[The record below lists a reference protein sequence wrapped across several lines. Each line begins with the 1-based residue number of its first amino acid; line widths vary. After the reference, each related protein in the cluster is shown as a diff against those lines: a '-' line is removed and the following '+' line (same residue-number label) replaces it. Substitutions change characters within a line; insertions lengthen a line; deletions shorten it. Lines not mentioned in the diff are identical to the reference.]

1 MTFGSCHFLFQP
13 FTQRDKPDQIT
24 ADMDDVPAAHAAA
37 FVRRSGTDR
46 LDQLLSGIRRR
57 FGRLRTL
64 PGLLKEGAGTAII
77 AWRKFRYK
85 NA

>member
-1 MTFGSCHFLFQP
+1 MIFGSCHFLFHP
-13 FTQRDKPDQIT
+13 FAQRDKPDQIT
-24 ADMDDVPAAHAAA
+24 ADMDDAAAAYAAA

-46 LDQLLSGIRRR
+46 LDQLLSSIRRR

-64 PGLLKEGAGTAII
+64 PGSLKKGTGLAII